1 MIPITASILIILTKT
16 ASIHANNGNIIN
28 TAIPINIKLK
38 HPDQLPFSSFIF
50 FHCYLGT
57 F

>member
-38 HPDQLPFSSFIF
+38 HPDQTSFF
-50 FHCYLGT
+50 FFYFLSLLFGNI
-57 F
+57 

>member
-28 TAIPINIKLK
+28 TAIPINIK
-38 HPDQLPFSSFIF
+38 P
-50 FHCYLGT
+50 
-57 F
+57 

>member
-28 TAIPINIKLK
+28 TAIPIAYSGGY
-38 HPDQLPFSSFIF
+38 PFSISGDIRSVPS
-50 FHCYLGT
+50 
-57 F
+57 